1 MRQIVIRKLDDAI
14 LAKIKARAKA
24 NHRSA
29 EAEIRAILSD
39 AVSPKQPRHRT
50 LSSLI
55 GAGRTGRSQR
65 EIDRYVRGLRDE
77 WDR

>member
-1 MRQIVIRKLDDAI
+1 MRQIVIRKLDDAV
-14 LAKIKARAKA
+14 LAKIKARARI

-39 AVSPKQPRHRT
+39 AVLPKESKHKA
-50 LSSLI
+50 LASLI
-55 GAGRTGRSQR
+55 GVAQVGRTQKD
-65 EIDRYVRGLRDE
+65 IDAYVRNLRDE